1 MDLSTEVGASE
12 SRFGGYVEA
21 LSTALGHVDRA
32 MPFRAYCTGLIL
44 PGARKSVEPMAARV
58 DPSRVQAAHQS
69 LHHLV
74 AKADWSDEAVLAAVR
89 REVLPAIERQGAIR
103 AWIIDDTGFPKK
115 GTHSVGVAR
124 QYCGQL
130 GKQDNCQIAVS
141 LSVANDLAS
150 LPIGYRL
157 YLPEPWA
164 EDVLRRAKAGVPEDV
179 VFLTKPEIAL
189 EQIDSALAAGVAPG
203 VVLADAGYG
212 IHTAFRTGITVLG
225 LSYVVGVQSS
235 TSLWPPGTGP
245 LPAKPWSGRGRPPS
259 RVQRQPDHQPLSA
272 KTLAAALPEAAW
284 QRVTW
289 REGTSAPLSGRFA
302 AVRVRPAHRDT
313 LRSKPRAEEWFM
325 VEWPEGDAEPSK
337 YWLAT
342 LPPETPLAELVD
354 IAKLRWRIERDYQ
367 ELKQEIGL
375 GHYEGRGWR
384 GFHHHATLAIAAYG
398 FLIKERSL
406 IPPSAYRSQPILSA
420 PALPD
425 GYRPRGTPGP
435 A

>member
-1 MDLSTEVGASE
+1 MPSAPGSSTIPDSPRRGRTRSAWPGNIAVSSAS
-12 SRFGGYVEA
+12 
-21 LSTALGHVDRA
+21 
-32 MPFRAYCTGLIL
+32 
-44 PGARKSVEPMAARV
+44 
-58 DPSRVQAAHQS
+58 
-69 LHHLV
+69 
-74 AKADWSDEAVLAAVR
+74 
-89 REVLPAIERQGAIR
+89 
-103 AWIIDDTGFPKK
+103 
-115 GTHSVGVAR
+115 
-124 QYCGQL
+124 
-130 GKQDNCQIAVS
+130 KQDNCQIAVS

-164 EDVLRRAKAGVPEDV
+164 QDALRRAKAGVPEDV
-179 VFLTKPEIAL
+179 VFRTKPEIAL

-203 VVLADAGYG
+203 VMLADAGYG

-325 VEWPEGDAEPSK
+325 VERRASHSVTKTRSRGLRCCPTPIN
-337 YWLAT
+337 LA
-342 LPPETPLAELVD
+342 A
-354 IAKLRWRIERDYQ
+354 R
-367 ELKQEIGL
+367 
-375 GHYEGRGWR
+375 
-384 GFHHHATLAIAAYG
+384 
-398 FLIKERSL
+398 
-406 IPPSAYRSQPILSA
+406 
-420 PALPD
+420 
-425 GYRPRGTPGP
+425 
-435 A
+435 

>member
-1 MDLSTEVGASE
+1 VDLSTEVWASE

-58 DPSRVQAAHQS
+58 DPGRVQAAHQS

-89 REVLPAIERQGAIR
+89 SEVLPSIERQGAIR

-164 EDVLRRAKAGVPEDV
+164 RDALRRAKAGVPEDV
-179 VFLTKPEIAL
+179 VFRTKPEIAL

-212 IHTAFRTGITVLG
+212 IHTAFRTGITELG
-225 LSYVVGVQSS
+225 LGYVVGVQSS
-235 TSLWPPGTGP
+235 TSLWPPGAGP
-245 LPAKPWSGRGRPPS
+245 LPPKPWSGRGRPPS

-284 QRVTW
+284 QQVTW

-313 LRSKPRAEEWFM
+313 LRSEPRAEEWFM
-325 VEWPEGDAEPSK
+325 VEWPEGGCRTVQILARDLAAGDIVGRVGRHRQAQMAHRARLPGTQAGDRSRPLRGARLA
-337 YWLAT
+337 WLS
-342 LPPETPLAELVD
+342 PPRHARHRG
-354 IAKLRWRIERDYQ
+354 LR
-367 ELKQEIGL
+367 
-375 GHYEGRGWR
+375 
-384 GFHHHATLAIAAYG
+384 
-398 FLIKERSL
+398 
-406 IPPSAYRSQPILSA
+406 IPRQGEESDSPSAYRSQPILSA